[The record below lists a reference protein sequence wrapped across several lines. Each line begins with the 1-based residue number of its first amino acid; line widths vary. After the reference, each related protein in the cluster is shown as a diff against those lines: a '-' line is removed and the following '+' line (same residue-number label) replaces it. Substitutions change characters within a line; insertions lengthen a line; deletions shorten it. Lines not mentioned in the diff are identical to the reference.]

1 MAVKRV
7 PRDCHAEVIDDA
19 ALRKILPVALA
30 ERYITQAQNV
40 HAKSRLEIITELVRY
55 VENGLLLKYMVVMC
69 NVQVEV
75 IAPRRSYVKL
85 DGHLLVTAGGK
96 QESGQVKRVDLKDF
110 YAGSIHHGSD
120 RNSPHLIT
128 LFFQRPDGS
137 RAKAAYVAP
146 QHNALWER
154 SAGISHRVYIPA
166 GRFYNNVSLSVTGFM
181 SEEVYRKVLG
191 DYEREFKRRMRV

>member
-1 MAVKRV
+1 
-7 PRDCHAEVIDDA
+7 
-19 ALRKILPVALA
+19 
-30 ERYITQAQNV
+30 
-40 HAKSRLEIITELVRY
+40 
-55 VENGLLLKYMVVMC
+55 MVVMC
-69 NVQVEV
+69 NAQLDV

-110 YAGSIHHGSD
+110 SADSIHHGSD

-146 QHNALWER
+146 QDNTLWER